1 MERSS
6 RVFLFFFLL
15 PSILAISR
23 RNRSLCFFVRSL
35 TRRGI
40 EIEADEKLSRFIL
53 GRTFSVRCRREN
65 ETGVESG
72 GGRKKLC
79 ETFRGWVWFS
89 SSRTAGGRDER
100 RVQGPGSES
109 PSTTTTT
116 TNTMTTTFRE
126 ISFLNRIIV
135 PPPCPL
141 LLLNR

>member
-6 RVFLFFFLL
+6 RVFLFFFFSSPIDSRNFSKKSVALFFR
-15 PSILAISR
+15 SIR
-23 RNRSLCFFVRSL
+23 
-35 TRRGI
+35 TRRRI

-79 ETFRGWVWFS
+79 ETFRGWFS

-109 PSTTTTT
+109 PSTTTT
-116 TNTMTTTFRE
+116 NTMTTTFRE
-126 ISFLNRIIV
+126 ISFLNRITSLRPV
-135 PPPCPL
+135 HCCC
-141 LLLNR
+141 

>member
-6 RVFLFFFLL
+6 RVFLFFFFLL

-23 RNRSLCFFVRSL
+23 RNRSLCFFRSIR

-79 ETFRGWVWFS
+79 ETFRGWFS

-126 ISFLNRIIV
+126 ISFLNRITSLRPV
-135 PPPCPL
+135 HCCC
-141 LLLNR
+141 